1 MQKTP
6 NGLLFS
12 ATDLVNFLECAHL
25 TKLDLQSLSVPMQ
38 KAKDDEQAVLIQD
51 KGDAHEKAYFNTL
64 RSEHSS
70 FIDIASVSKDVAVR
84 QRATLQAMQD
94 GIEIIFQATFLDAP
108 FLGYAD
114 FLRRV
119 ESPSSLGSFSYEVLD
134 TKLARSTKAKFVIQ
148 LACYSDML
156 TRIQGTPPQLM
167 HVVLGDKREVAFR
180 VADYAHYF
188 ASIKARFLEHVNQA
202 QTGTTYPSPCERCDL
217 CHWRDLCAQRW
228 KDDDHL
234 SQVANILKTQ
244 IRKLELAGVTTLEA
258 LAKMAPGKRIP
269 KLPPPILSR
278 LRHQASLQLRG
289 RQTGKGI
296 VELIQPDP
304 ESPPETGARGFARM
318 PAPDRADLFFD
329 MEGNPLEDG
338 GLEYLFGLYFFEN
351 GKPRFKPFWA
361 HTRAQERVAFE
372 SFMDFVTQ
380 HLARH
385 PGAHIYHYAP
395 YEVTALRKLMG
406 LHGTRESE
414 VDYLLRQHKMVDL
427 YQVVRE
433 AIRVSEPAYSIKN
446 IEHFYLEKR
455 GGSVTNAGASIVYY
469 EKWKQTQDAALLK
482 AIADYNEDDVRSTYE
497 LQQWLLK
504 LRPPDIAWVQH
515 ANAVA
520 GEDPP
525 AEMNEAE
532 LRLLNYRERLVGDLT
547 DDETELGSE
556 QQHRLLTFQLLDFH
570 RRADKPQW
578 WGVFDRQ
585 AMNAEDRLENPECIA
600 QLQHPVHPPRTEARS
615 LRHTLHY
622 PEQELKIKTGDS
634 CVLVDTLI
642 SVGTVI
648 VDEEKRTVSFK
659 IGARHSLPSEPFDI
673 GLGKAIDK
681 RVLQKALFRYAD
693 SLIDGADAGKRR
705 KYPAIDALLT
715 RELPRL
721 EGHALGT
728 PLAPERATVAQIF
741 DAVNRLDQS
750 YVFIQGP
757 PGSGKTYTG
766 ARVILALLKAGKRV
780 GVSSNSHKAIVK
792 LLEEIE
798 SVALADQF
806 RFRGA
811 KKSDQS
817 DPSQQ
822 IQGELIIDVWDKDS
836 VFAGSYQLIA
846 GTAWLFADEGLD
858 QTLDYIFVDE
868 AGQVALGMLVS
879 MATSARNI
887 VLLGDQ
893 MQLSQPIQGVHPGD
907 SGLSSLDY
915 LLEGRATIAPERGIF
930 LGTTWRMHPKV
941 CQFISDAVYD
951 GRLHPEAGTAK
962 RVLVLSKS
970 GHPGLATAG
979 IRYLPIRH
987 EGCSQ
992 WSPQE
997 VACVTDL
1004 YSSLLK
1010 ESFTDGEGNVLPLTS
1025 ENILVVS
1032 PYNMQVNKLKLAL
1045 PEDARVGT
1053 VDKFQGQEAEVVI
1066 VSMAT
1071 SSGEDLP
1078 RHIEFLYSKNR
1089 LNVAISRAKCL
1100 AILVASPALMEITC
1114 KTPEQMA
1121 LVNTLCWL
1129 AAYSTNIEYRFGS
1142 SDYRVSPQQPNVH
1155 TGCGDFSGATNWQA
1169 RAPGSANTSTD
1180 KL

>member
-1 MQKTP
+1 MQKTT

-12 ATDLVNFLECAHL
+12 ATDLVNFLECEHL
-25 TKLDLQSLSVPMQ
+25 TMLDQQSLTVKML
-38 KAKDDEQAVLIQD
+38 KAKDDEQAKLIQD
-51 KGDAHEKAYFNTL
+51 KGFAHEADYVKKLHA
-64 RSEHSS
+64 EHAS
-70 FIDIASVSKDVAVR
+70 FIDIASVSKDVGAR
-84 QRATLQAMQD
+84 HSATLQAMRD
-94 GIEIIFQATFLDAP
+94 GIEIIFQATFLEP
-108 FLGYAD
+108 SFLGYAD

-119 ESPSSLGSFSYEVLD
+119 ESPSSLGAFSYEVLD
-134 TKLARSTKAKFVIQ
+134 TKLARSAKAKFVIQ

-156 TRIQGTPPQLM
+156 TRIQGTPPKLM
-167 HVVLGDKREVAFR
+167 HVVLGDRREVAFR
-180 VADYAHYF
+180 VEDYAHYF

-202 QTGTTYPSPCERCDL
+202 QPRAIYPSPCERCDL

-234 SQVANILKTQ
+234 NQVANILKSQ

-258 LAKMAPGKRIP
+258 LAKVEPGKRIP
-269 KLPPPILSR
+269 KLAPPILSR

-289 RQTGKGI
+289 RQTGERI
-296 VELIQPDP
+296 VELIQPGPDTP
-304 ESPPETGARGFARM
+304 TETGARGFSRM

-338 GLEYLFGLYFFEN
+338 GLEYLFGLYFFKN
-351 GKPRFKPFWA
+351 GKPCFKPFWA

-385 PGAHIYHYAP
+385 PGARIYHYAP

-433 AIRVSEPAYSIKN
+433 AIRVSEPTYSIKN

-455 GGSVTNAGASIVYY
+455 AGAVTNAGASIVYY
-469 EKWKQTQDAALLK
+469 EKWKQTQDEALLK
-482 AIADYNEDDVRSTYE
+482 AIADYNEDDVRSTFE
-497 LQQWLLK
+497 LQKWLLK
-504 LRPPDIAWVQH
+504 LRPTDIPWVRH
-515 ANAVA
+515 PNAVA

-525 AEMNEAE
+525 VEMNEAE
-532 LRLLNYRERLVGDLT
+532 LRLLSYRDRLLGELP
-547 DDETELGSE
+547 DDGTGLSSD
-556 QQHRLLTFQLLDFH
+556 QQHRLLAFQLLDFH

-578 WGVFDRQ
+578 WGLFDRQ
-585 AMNAEDRLENPECIA
+585 AMNLQDRLENPECIA

-615 LRHTLHY
+615 LRHTLRY
-622 PEQELKIKTGDS
+622 PEQELKIKTGDV
-634 CVLVDTLI
+634 CVHVDTLTPL
-642 SVGTVI
+642 GD
-648 VDEEKRTVSFK
+648 VDIDEDLRTVSFK
-659 IGARHSLPSEPFDI
+659 LGTKNSLPSEPFDI
-673 GLGKAIDK
+673 GLGNTIDK

-693 SLIDGADAGKRR
+693 SLIGSTDTSERR

-721 EGHALGT
+721 EGHSPDT
-728 PLAPERATVAQIF
+728 PLVPERATVAQIIA
-741 DAVNRLDQS
+741 AVQRLDQS

-780 GVSSNSHKAIVK
+780 GVSSNSHKAIVN

-798 SVALADQF
+798 SAALADQF

-811 KKSDQS
+811 KKSDKG

-822 IQGELIIDVWDKDS
+822 IQGELIVDVWNKES
-836 VFAGSYQLIA
+836 IFAGAYQLIA

-868 AGQVALGMLVS
+868 AGQVALGMLIPMS
-879 MATSARNI
+879 TSARNI

-893 MQLSQPIQGVHPGD
+893 MQLSQPVQGVHPGN
-907 SGLSSLDY
+907 SGLPCLDF
-915 LLEGRATIAPERGIF
+915 LLEGRATIDPERGVF

-962 RVLVLSKS
+962 RTLVPSKS
-970 GHPGLATAG
+970 RHPGLAPAG

-992 WSPQE
+992 WSPEE
-997 VACVTDL
+997 VACVADL
-1004 YSSLLK
+1004 YNALLK
-1010 ESFTDGEGNVLPLTS
+1010 ESFTDGKGHVLPLTS
-1025 ENILVVS
+1025 DSILVVS
-1032 PYNMQVNKLKLAL
+1032 PYNMQVNKLKQAL

-1071 SSGEDLP
+1071 SSGDDLP

-1100 AILVASPALMEITC
+1100 AILIANPALMEITC

-1121 LVNTLCWL
+1121 LVNTLCWV
-1129 AAYSTNIEYRFGS
+1129 AAYSEANEKGRQTVQSI
-1142 SDYRVSPQQPNVH
+1142 
-1155 TGCGDFSGATNWQA
+1155 
-1169 RAPGSANTSTD
+1169 RAS
-1180 KL
+1180 